1 MGRWAV
7 SQKPKLLI
15 RYKCFPF
22 VLFSVTGCL
31 NGGGQIRPGDGETSK
46 ELLSRLDELYNS
58 LRYQLLVVFSFV
70 IAFIFSWPFKLQ
82 QLLPAVIEYAGGSLT
97 RLGQNRF

>member
-1 MGRWAV
+1 MLMLAEGRGRWAV
-7 SQKPKLLI
+7 SQQPKLLI

-46 ELLSRLDELYNS
+46 ELLSRLDELYTS
-58 LRYQLLVVFSFV
+58 LRYQLLFVFPFV
-70 IAFIFSWPFKLQ
+70 IALLSLGHSNFSSSDP
-82 QLLPAVIEYAGGSLT
+82 LLLSALEVL
-97 RLGQNRF
+97 